1 MSAARLRPADW
12 LTGIAGLAS
21 FLLLWAPWYGVS
33 DGTINGWQAFGLI
46 DVFIL
51 VTAGLAIATAIVTA
65 ARDTPA
71 VPIAMDVITAP
82 FASLTALLVVIRLL
96 DLPYAEVTTGREW
109 GVFAGTVAVLLT
121 AAGAW
126 MAMRDERAPGL
137 RPGPE
142 ARTMPAPPATA
153 EPAGEHP

>member
-1 MSAARLRPADW
+1 VNLARLRPADW
-12 LTGIAGLAS
+12 LTGVAGLLS
-21 FLLLWAPWYGVS
+21 LLLLWAPWYSVS

-51 VTAGLAIATAIVTA
+51 VTAALAIALLLITAG
-65 ARDTPA
+65 RDTPELP
-71 VPIAMDVITAP
+71 VAMDVVTAP
-82 FASLTALLVVIRLL
+82 IASLTALLVVIRLL

-109 GVFAGTVAVLLT
+109 GVIAGTVAAIAV

-142 ARTMPAPPATA
+142 VQAMPAPPATA
-153 EPAGEHP
+153 PAGE

>member
-1 MSAARLRPADW
+1 MSLARLRPADW

-21 FLLLWAPWYGVS
+21 LLLLWAPWYSLS

-46 DVFIL
+46 DVFIVIAAL
-51 VTAGLAIATAIVTA
+51 LGIATWLVTA
-65 ARDTPA
+65 ARDTPELPVVMDVVTA
-71 VPIAMDVITAP
+71 PIA
-82 FASLTALLVVIRLL
+82 SLSALLVLIRLL

-109 GVFAGTVAVLLT
+109 GVFAGTVAVILV

-142 ARTMPAPPATA
+142 VRTMPAPGGGAT
-153 EPAGEHP
+153 GS